1 MLAKRIVP
9 CLDIRN
15 GRVVKG
21 QQFKNIKDVADPVEL
36 GKRYSDEGADELV
49 FYDITAS
56 YEGRSIFLDVV
67 RAVAETITIPFTV
80 GGGVGSLEDFD
91 ALLKAGAD
99 KVSVNSAA
107 VRRPALIR
115 EAAEVYGSQC
125 VVLSID
131 AKRYGDSWH
140 VYVKG
145 GREDTGL
152 DAIAWAKQGEALGA
166 GEICI
171 NAMDQDGETEG
182 FAIELCRQLT
192 KELHIPVIAS
202 GGAGKA
208 EDFVDVFT
216 QAQVDAALAAS
227 IFHFRRVA
235 ISDIKRLLKSKG
247 IPVRL

>member
-1 MLAKRIVP
+1 MLAKRIIP

-107 VRRPALIR
+107 VQRPALIR

-171 NAMDQDGETEG
+171 NAMDQDGEREG
-182 FAIELCRQLT
+182 FAIELCRRLT
-192 KELHIPVIAS
+192 KELRIPVIAS

-227 IFHFRRVA
+227 IFHFKRVA
-235 ISDIKRLLKSKG
+235 ISDIKQLLKSKG

>member
-36 GKRYSDEGADELV
+36 GKRYSDEGADELI

-67 RAVAETITIPFTV
+67 RAVAEIITIPFTV

-182 FAIELCRQLT
+182 FAIELCRRLT

>member
-56 YEGRSIFLDVV
+56 HEGRSIFLDVV

-182 FAIELCRQLT
+182 FAIELCRRLT